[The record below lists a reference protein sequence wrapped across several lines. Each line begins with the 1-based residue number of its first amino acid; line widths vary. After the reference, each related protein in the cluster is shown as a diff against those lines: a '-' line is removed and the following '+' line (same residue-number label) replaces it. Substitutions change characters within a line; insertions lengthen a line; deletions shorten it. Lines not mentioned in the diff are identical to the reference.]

1 MKLFCWRRSKLN
13 SSILKIRNES
23 FTHYIK
29 SNMNLILSIIL
40 IILDVVVF
48 LIHTVALTLLIFLK
62 QSNVKGSQKLLLIAL
77 CSTELTY
84 AIIDIGFVCNTLV
97 DKIWTLS
104 IVCIV
109 LQSAT
114 VSVFHTW
121 IMTMIAIDR
130 FLEIYLNIKYNI
142 YWSAKKTKITLII
155 GLVICLLS
163 FIPLFMVAMR
173 NIEFCVKVIAG
184 YIFPML
190 SLFFLVVVSFSYF
203 YIIKLVSTH
212 RKNAKRMQKQFQGN
226 NKTFLNK
233 QSSNNFKLFVPTLI
247 IITYLLF
254 MICPNL
260 MKLFNALGL
269 LPFVSL
275 FFAHIFILLRFIA
288 DAFIYI
294 FNVKVV
300 RQAFRSV
307 IWQPNSVYPT
317 SLILRK
323 FSRNWKREI
332 LLFRGR
338 EQA

>member
-1 MKLFCWRRSKLN
+1 
-13 SSILKIRNES
+13 
-23 FTHYIK
+23 
-29 SNMNLILSIIL
+29 MNLILSIAL

-48 LIHTVALTLLIFLK
+48 LIHTVTLTLLIFLK
-62 QSNVKGSQKLLLIAL
+62 QGNVTGSQKLLLIAL

-104 IVCIV
+104 IACIV

-203 YIIKLVSTH
+203 YIIKLVLTH
-212 RKNAKRMQKQFQGN
+212 RKNAKRMQKQFQE
-226 NKTFLNK
+226 TT
-233 QSSNNFKLFVPTLI
+233 KLFLI
-247 IITYLLF
+247 NNQVTILNYLYRL
-254 MICPNL
+254 
-260 MKLFNALGL
+260 
-269 LPFVSL
+269 
-275 FFAHIFILLRFIA
+275 
-288 DAFIYI
+288 
-294 FNVKVV
+294 
-300 RQAFRSV
+300 
-307 IWQPNSVYPT
+307 
-317 SLILRK
+317 
-323 FSRNWKREI
+323 
-332 LLFRGR
+332 
-338 EQA
+338 